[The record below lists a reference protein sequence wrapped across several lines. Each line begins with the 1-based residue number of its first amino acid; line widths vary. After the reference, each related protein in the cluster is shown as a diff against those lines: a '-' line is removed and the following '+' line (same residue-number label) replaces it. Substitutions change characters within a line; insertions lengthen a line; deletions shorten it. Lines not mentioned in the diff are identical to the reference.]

1 MADLMHLRSFIAI
14 YRSGSIKKA
23 SQYLNL
29 SQPAVSGQL
38 RALETQIGRDLFTR
52 TSRGIIPTAAG
63 NELARSSGPHID
75 ALELLG
81 ERAQISDYEG
91 TVHLGGPIEFLTQ
104 RVLPSL
110 SQLVRNGLRFR
121 VTLASPDKLIDQLS
135 KHAIDLAV
143 TAGKITKSGILYDRL
158 YDEELVLV
166 ASLYWANQLPQQG
179 ELNAGH
185 LAQAPLLAYG
195 EDLPFISDFWE
206 SVFEKGL
213 EERRAAVVVAN
224 LRALMGLA
232 IAGAGITVLPRYY
245 CEAELQRG
253 ELVDLIQPRNPPL
266 NHLYLAYTARNIR
279 LPRNRAVRD
288 TLLKAKAQW

>member
-1 MADLMHLRSFIAI
+1 MADLMYLRSFIAM

-23 SQYLNL
+23 SHYLNL

-38 RALETQIGRDLFTR
+38 RILETQIGRDLFTR
-52 TSRGIIPTAAG
+52 TARGIIPTAAG
-63 NELARSSGPHID
+63 HELARSSGPHID

-91 TVHLGGPIEFLTQ
+91 TVHLGGPVEFLTQ
-104 RVLPSL
+104 RLLPSL
-110 SQLVRNGLRFR
+110 SQLVRNGLGFR
-121 VTLASPDKLIDQLS
+121 VTLASADKLIDQLS
-135 KHAIDLAV
+135 KGSIDLAV
-143 TAGKITKSGILYDRL
+143 TAGKITKSGILYDQL

-166 ASLYWANQLPQQG
+166 ASLYWANLLPRNA
-179 ELNAGH
+179 ELSAAH
-185 LAQAPLLAYG
+185 LAQVPLLAYG
-195 EDLPFISDFWE
+195 EDLPLISDFWE
-206 SVFEKGL
+206 SVFGKGL
-213 EERRAAVVVAN
+213 EERSAAVVVPN

-253 ELVDLIQPRNPPL
+253 ELLELIQPRNPPI

-279 LPRNRAVRD
+279 LPRNRVVRD

>member
-1 MADLMHLRSFIAI
+1 MYLRSFIAI

-38 RALETQIGRDLFTR
+38 RSLETQIGRDLFTR
-52 TSRGIIPTAAG
+52 TSRGIIGIIPTAAG

-91 TVHLGGPIEFLTQ
+91 TVHLGGPVEFLTQ

-110 SQLVRNGLRFR
+110 SQLVRNGLGFR

-135 KHAIDLAV
+135 KHTIDLAV

-166 ASLYWANQLPQQG
+166 ASLYWANLLPRNS
-179 ELNAGH
+179 ELSAGH

-195 EDLPFISDFWE
+195 EDLPLISDFWE
-206 SVFEKGL
+206 SVFGKGL
-213 EERRAAVVVAN
+213 EERRAAVVVPN

-253 ELVDLIQPRNPPL
+253 ELLELIQPRNPPL

>member
-1 MADLMHLRSFIAI
+1 MYLRSFIAI

-38 RALETQIGRDLFTR
+38 RTLETQIGRDLFTR

-91 TVHLGGPIEFLTQ
+91 TVHLGGPVEFLTQ
-104 RVLPSL
+104 RVLPSV
-110 SQLVRNGLRFR
+110 SQLVRNGLGFR

-135 KHAIDLAV
+135 KGTIDLAV
-143 TAGKITKSGILYDRL
+143 TAGKITKSGVLYDRL

-166 ASLYWANQLPQQG
+166 ASLYWANL
-179 ELNAGH
+179 
-185 LAQAPLLAYG
+185 
-195 EDLPFISDFWE
+195 
-206 SVFEKGL
+206 
-213 EERRAAVVVAN
+213 
-224 LRALMGLA
+224 
-232 IAGAGITVLPRYY
+232 
-245 CEAELQRG
+245 
-253 ELVDLIQPRNPPL
+253 
-266 NHLYLAYTARNIR
+266 
-279 LPRNRAVRD
+279 LPRNSELSAV
-288 TLLKAKAQW
+288 